1 MLRKEKMDF
10 IKRSLLSVCYLL
22 IAEFHFP
29 RGQSIA
35 EYHTLFGS
43 AIGLPTD
50 FWSFGGIL
58 AFLGVFGFDV
68 TCVRLCRVV
77 VAGPSSSSHP

>member
-1 MLRKEKMDF
+1 MGCLWRRHVT
-10 IKRSLLSVCYLL
+10 IKTKAMVVVVPPKLPPTSVGYDGSV
-22 IAEFHFP
+22 H
-29 RGQSIA
+29 
-35 EYHTLFGS
+35 LFGS